1 MVVRKLNGTL
11 VFSVLMVVIS
21 GVLAMSA
28 ASITTSP
35 FDPVGARIFPLSVA
49 AVLLVLCLVQF
60 GLRLRDAI
68 RPVAKAPPDQPPAD
82 AAAPGRGIFVRVGL
96 VLVILAACTLLMQV
110 KVIDALVAMTVAVI
124 GSALALAPVR
134 GAPALLRET
143 AWAALLAAILVGT
156 AYLLFVQTF
165 GIRL

>member
-1 MVVRKLNGTL
+1 MRKLNGTL

-68 RPVAKAPPDQPPAD
+68 RSAPKAPPDSAPAD

-96 VLVILAACTLLMQV
+96 VLEILAACTLLMQV

-134 GAPALLRET
+134 GAPALLREA